1 MRKMK
6 RLVSLLLAT
15 AMLLTSAVFTLSASA
30 EENLP
35 AVEVTDADWL
45 LVEKLEAF
53 GAITN
58 EYEDIGM
65 YVTRRQMVDIII
77 NYLRLQ
83 VVSTAEGKSPFL
95 DVPKNDIS
103 IGNIIALYD
112 AGVITGDDEYK
123 FHPDD
128 NLTYDDAIVF
138 VVNAVGHKLFAVREG
153 GYPTGYHR
161 IALKHDMLD
170 GLKFNSGKE
179 FIPLCDVYKML
190 ESAMNVGAVT
200 PVTFTNG
207 EVDYQVSDTETFLSD
222 VYNIVEYKGIV
233 TGTENTR
240 LTKPDSNMTD
250 EQVEIDGVVYD
261 TPGYVYATSLGR
273 SVYYYIRKTADG
285 EYDVAYVEEN
295 EKVNSVKKVYSE
307 DLLISKTTTDRI
319 YYTDENDKERHLN
332 LATNVDVIYNGKCYR
347 GYGSVVNVMPKNGY
361 IEVLDNTG
369 DTVYDVLFV
378 YDYKTVVIGA
388 VDTYDQK
395 FMAMFKNSEGE
406 YETFDLSKH
415 GDKIN
420 IREMPDYKEMQL
432 SSLKQWDVATIM
444 ESKSDPK
451 MITIYISRNS
461 IAGTVEELSDEYGAK
476 INGEYYEISDDY
488 IGTDI
493 IPGMGAIFYLD
504 FNGKIV
510 AIERDGTTAVGEYA
524 VLIGIDYDD
533 NPVASGIEAKVYTA
547 DGSLSIIPLKNVI
560 TIDGKRFNTSS
571 EIEKTAGYLTD
582 NTTSDLGKYYI
593 AEPYVVRIV
602 VSDGKISS
610 IDTGKTGEDG
620 KLQRIAYGSSN
631 MLHRTDGFLKAA
643 NADGTTLYTYFK
655 KNETIVFCIPKID
668 EINDLDQYSIMT
680 TLPDNRIYH
689 KLDPSA
695 VKYAHDVDV
704 DTYSIYNLA
713 GNSIERADV
722 ILLSGVNLTDA
733 KSSGAVTGLKIV
745 TKTTTAINGEGEE
758 AAILYVNENVKE
770 LVAPQV
776 TIDDI
781 DGKKEKISAA
791 KINDYIKPGMTITTS
806 RNGDNEV
813 TSISVL
819 ASYDAETDEV
829 AVSSNKVG
837 SRELINTDA
846 NYTIQGV
853 VRYVD
858 AEEMLLQIDDGTRVQ
873 LLPLKGSVISY
884 RPKNEKAVSGTVSDI
899 AEGDQVII
907 NGTRY
912 YQVST
917 IIVYKR

>member
-15 AMLLTSAVFTLSASA
+15 AMLLTSAVFALSASA
-30 EENLP
+30 EEELP

-65 YVTRRQMVDIII
+65 YVTRRQMVDIIV

-83 VVSTAEGKSPFL
+83 VVSNTAGKSPFL

-103 IGNIIALYD
+103 IGNIIALYN

-128 NLTYDDAIVF
+128 YLTYDDAIVF

-161 IALKHDMLD
+161 IALKHGMLD

-179 FIPLCDVYKML
+179 IIPLCDVYKML
-190 ESAMNVGAVT
+190 ESAMDIGAVT

-273 SVYYYIRKTADG
+273 AVYYYIRKTTEG
-285 EYDVAYVEEN
+285 EFDVAYVEEN
-295 EKVNSVKKVYSE
+295 DRVNNIKKVDGE

-319 YYTDENDKERHLN
+319 YYTDENDKDRHLN

-347 GYGSVVNVMPKNGY
+347 GYGSIVNVLPKYGY

-369 DTVYDVLFV
+369 DEVYDVLFV
-378 YDYKTVVIGA
+378 YDYKTVVVGA

-395 FMAMFKNSEGE
+395 FVAMFKNDAGV
-406 YETFDLSKH
+406 YETFDLSNH

-420 IREMPDYKEMQL
+420 ICEMPDYTKMRLEN
-432 SSLKQWDVATIM
+432 LKQWDVATVM

-451 MITIYISRNS
+451 MITIYVSRKTIN
-461 IAGTVEELSDEYGAK
+461 GTVEEISDELGAK
-476 INGEYYEISDDY
+476 INGEYYEISNDY
-488 IGTDI
+488 NGADI
-493 IPGMGAIFYLD
+493 IPGLGAIFYLD
-504 FNGKIV
+504 FNDKIV

-533 NPVASGIEAKVYTA
+533 NPVASGIKAKVYTSA
-547 DGSLSIIPLKNVI
+547 SELLILPLKNVVS
-560 TIDGKRFNTSS
+560 IDGKRFNIS
-571 EIEKTAGYLTD
+571 
-582 NTTSDLGKYYI
+582 SDLEKAAEYLSEGAKADNGKYSL
-593 AEPYVVRIV
+593 AEPYVIRMV
-602 VSDGKISS
+602 VADNKISN

-620 KLQRIAYGSSN
+620 KLQRIAYGSTN

-655 KNETIVFCIPKID
+655 KDEVLVFCIPEAD
-668 EINDLDQYSIMT
+668 EINNIEYYSVARNLT
-680 TLPDNRIYH
+680 DSRIYH
-689 KLDPSA
+689 KMSPDA

-704 DTYSIYNLA
+704 ESYSLYNLA
-713 GNSIERADV
+713 GNGIEKADV
-722 ILLSGVNLTDA
+722 ILLNGVSTEDVKSG
-733 KSSGAVTGLKIV
+733 SSNTGLKVV
-745 TKTTTAINGEGEE
+745 TKVTTAINEDGEE
-758 AAILYVNENVKE
+758 AAILYVNETGKE
-770 LVAPQV
+770 LVSPQV
-776 TIDDI
+776 TIG
-781 DGKKEKISAA
+781 GKKISATN
-791 KINDYIKPGMTITTS
+791 INDYIKPGMTITTS
-806 RNGDNEV
+806 KNGQGEV
-813 TSISVL
+813 TTINIY
-819 ASYDAETDEV
+819 ATYDAATDNV
-829 AVSSNKVG
+829 TFSSSITSK
-837 SRELINTDA
+837 ELINTES
-846 NYTIQGV
+846 NYVIQGV
-853 VRYVD
+853 VKYIDTD
-858 AEEMLLQIDDGTRVQ
+858 AKMIQIDDGTRVQ
-873 LLPLKGSVISY
+873 LLPVKGSVLSY
-884 RPKNEKAVSGTVSDI
+884 RVKNEKVFSGNINDI

-907 NGTRY
+907 NGQRY
-912 YQVST
+912 YQIST
-917 IIVYKR
+917 VIVYKK